1 MVETWQEE
9 FDLYREIFPW
19 SAEEDKDR
27 IGQID
32 WYVDQI
38 LLTWQMLEEYNAG
51 RLEQITL
58 SEENQTFVE
67 QMKALD
73 ETGVTGEA
81 ALALLTAMGA
91 QP

>member
-1 MVETWQEE
+1 M
-9 FDLYREIFPW
+9 
-19 SAEEDKDR
+19 DR

-32 WYVDQI
+32 WYADQI
-38 LLTWQMLEEYNAG
+38 LLTWKMLEEYNAG

-67 QMKALD
+67 QMQALD

-81 ALALLTAMGA
+81 ALALLAAMGA
-91 QP
+91 RPGV

>member
-1 MVETWQEE
+1 
-9 FDLYREIFPW
+9 
-19 SAEEDKDR
+19 
-27 IGQID
+27 
-32 WYVDQI
+32 
-38 LLTWQMLEEYNAG
+38 MLEEYNAG

-58 SEENQTFVE
+58 SEENQAFVE

-81 ALALLTAMGA
+81 ALALLAAMGA